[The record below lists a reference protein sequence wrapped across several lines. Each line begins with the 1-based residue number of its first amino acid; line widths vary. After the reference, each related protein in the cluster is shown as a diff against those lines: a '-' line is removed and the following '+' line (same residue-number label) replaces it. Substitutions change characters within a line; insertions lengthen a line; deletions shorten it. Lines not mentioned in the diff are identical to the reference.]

1 MYVEISLPRLALSL
15 GLIALSLVLARV
27 QKLGLER
34 SLLLGTVRAAAQL
47 IGIGYLLLAVFD
59 HPAPWLTLGLLAV
72 MLGVAAFTSAR
83 RVAHGPGAR
92 RLFVHALGAIVLGSG
107 AALLPLFLFIVPV
120 HPWFDARFVV
130 PLAGM
135 MVANAMNVVALTYE
149 RVFAGAHAERGVIE
163 QLLSLGATPSQALE
177 RLRAMALRAAL
188 TPTVNGLLTVGLV
201 ALPGMMTGQI
211 LAGSPPVQAVRY
223 QLVVM
228 YQLVAVAA
236 VAGTWAARSAQR
248 LLFTPQMTLTEF
260 SARSRVRDDVEKP
273 SRAPRS

>member
-1 MYVEISLPRLALSL
+1 MYVDISLPRLSLSL
-15 GLIALSLVLARV
+15 GLIALSLLLSRA

-34 SLLLGTVRAAAQL
+34 SLLIGTVRAAAQL

-59 HPAPWLTLGLLAV
+59 HPSPAITLGLLAV
-72 MLGVAAFTSAR
+72 MLVVAAFTAAR
-83 RVAHGPGAR
+83 RVAHGPGTR
-92 RLFVHALGAIVLGSG
+92 RLFVHALGSIVLGAG
-107 AALLPLFLFIVPV
+107 AALLPMFAFIVPL

-149 RVFAGAHAERGVIE
+149 RIFAGAHAERGVIE
-163 QLLSLGATPSQALE
+163 QLLSLGATPGQALE
-177 RLRAMALRAAL
+177 RLRATALRAAL
-188 TPTVNGLLTVGLV
+188 TPTINGLVTVGLV

-211 LAGSPPVQAVRY
+211 LAGTAPVQAVRY

-248 LLFTPQMTLTEF
+248 LLFTPEMTLQVFERTRDGGS
-260 SARSRVRDDVEKP
+260 SAPSPRHRS
-273 SRAPRS
+273 